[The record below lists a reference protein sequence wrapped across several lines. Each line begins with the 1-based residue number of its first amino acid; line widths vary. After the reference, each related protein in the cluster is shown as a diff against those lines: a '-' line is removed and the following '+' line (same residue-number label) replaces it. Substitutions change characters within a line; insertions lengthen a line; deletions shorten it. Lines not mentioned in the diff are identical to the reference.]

1 MVKNY
6 LKITL
11 RSLAKSKVF
20 VIINVIGM
28 GVSLACCI
36 VAYLNYDYNLSYD
49 EQHINAERIYR
60 VNFIRDFQG
69 FKTKNGIAPMPL
81 GNLIR
86 DRIAGV
92 DKAIRYVSSGG
103 NFRIGDEIFGTQIG
117 YADEGFLDLFTFP
130 LQSGTTPSFSN
141 KSRIYLSSELAVRY
155 FGEEEAL
162 GRQVTHVLDSGTREY
177 IVAGVFEKMPPNS
190 SFQFDAVTHFDNVLD
205 NNPNIEE
212 SNWIYW
218 NTLFLEINDPSKI
231 PFIESELQQYKE
243 PQNKAK
249 EDYQVAQFYLDPFL
263 GMAVR
268 AEREEVRNHWFRS
281 SLPIA
286 AVIAPTVMAGLLLL
300 IAIFNFT
307 NTSIAMSSRRL
318 KEIGIRK
325 VMGSRRK
332 QLVIQFLLENLLLC
346 FLAGGVAIIVAE
358 LLVPAYNNM
367 WDYLS
372 LDLDYLSNLDFL
384 SFMFILLVITGLM
397 AGSYPA
403 FYISNFEPTSILKGT
418 FQFGGTNWVTKFLLW
433 GQFLITIIALVAAV
447 AFIQNAD
454 YQENFDLGFNTDN
467 VVYTYVNGED
477 EYEAYKNVLA
487 ESPKISSIAG
497 TRHHILSSG
506 YGDPIR
512 HGDILRDVDIYE
524 VGHDYFDIMD
534 IELAEGRKFIQ
545 DSETDQQE
553 SVIINETFAKE
564 YGWPDDEVVGKRV
577 LWHDTVQFFVVGMV
591 KDIYTSALW
600 GSIDPLMFRLNKT
613 GEYTRI
619 LVKAPNKS
627 LKEVNEFME
636 QKWKE
641 VFPNK
646 IYRGRYM
653 DEEMAESTLVNANI
667 LKLFSFLGIIAMMLS
682 ASGLYTMVSL
692 NIIKRMK
699 EIGVRKVLGAS
710 IANIARHLNRQFA
723 FILLLAAVGG
733 SLAGYFL
740 IDMLMGSIWEY
751 YMDPNLLTFLAG
763 SLLVFII
770 SAITVSFK
778 IYNAASMNPV
788 STLRTE

>member
-1 MVKNY
+1 MLKNY

-11 RSLAKSKVF
+11 RSLGKSKAF
-20 VIINVIGM
+20 VLINIIGM

-36 VAYLNYDYNLSYD
+36 VAYLNYDYNTSYD
-49 EQHINAERIYR
+49 EQHLNAGRIYR

-81 GNLIR
+81 GNLVR
-86 DRIAGV
+86 DRISGV
-92 DKAIRYVSSGG
+92 NKAVRYTRSGE
-103 NFRIGDEIFGTQIG
+103 NFRIGDEIFNTRVG

-130 LQSGTTPSFSN
+130 LQSGSKVDFSD
-141 KSRIYLSSELAVRY
+141 KSKIYLSTELAIKY
-155 FGEEEAL
+155 FGKEDAL
-162 GRQVTHVLDSGTREY
+162 GRQVTNVLDSGTREY
-177 IVAGVFEKMPPNS
+177 IVAGVFEKMPANS
-190 SFQFDAVTHFDNVLD
+190 SFQFDAISHFENFLD
-205 NNPNIEE
+205 NNPNIDEN
-212 SNWIYW
+212 NWRYW
-218 NTLFLEINDPSKI
+218 NTLFLEVSDPSRI

-249 EDYQVAQFYLDPFL
+249 EDYQVAEFYLDPFL

-268 AEREEVRNHWFRS
+268 AEREDVRNHWFRS
-281 SLPIA
+281 SLPTA
-286 AVIAPTVMAGLLLL
+286 AVVAPTVMAGLLLL

-307 NTSIAMSSRRL
+307 NTAIAMSSRRL

-332 QLVIQFLLENLLLC
+332 QLVIQFLFENLLLC
-346 FLAGGVAIIVAE
+346 FLAGGVALIIAE

-367 WDYLS
+367 WEFLS
-372 LDLDYLSNLDFL
+372 LDLDYLSNMAFL
-384 SFMFILLVITGLM
+384 SFMFVLLIVTGLM

-433 GQFLITIIALVAAV
+433 AQFLITIVALVAAV

-467 VVYTYVNGED
+467 IVYTYVNGED
-477 EYEAYKNVLA
+477 EYEAYKNVLV
-487 ESPKISSIAG
+487 ENPKITSVAG

-512 HGDILRDVDIYE
+512 YGDILRDVDIYE

-534 IELAEGRKFIQ
+534 VELALGRKFIE

-577 LWHDTVQFFVVGMV
+577 LWHDTTQFFVVGMV
-591 KDIYTSALW
+591 KDVYTNALW
-600 GSIDPLMFRLNKT
+600 GSIDPAMFRLNKK
-613 GEYTRI
+613 EKYTRI
-619 LVKAPNKS
+619 LVKAPNKN

-646 IYRGRYM
+646 IYQGRYM
-653 DEEMAESTLVNANI
+653 DEEMAEATLVNVNI
-667 LKLFSFLGIIAMMLS
+667 LKLFAFLGVIALVLS
-682 ASGLYTMVSL
+682 ASGLFTMVSL

-710 IANIARHLNRQFA
+710 IANIARNLNHQFA
-723 FILLLAAVGG
+723 IILLLAALGG
-733 SLAGYFL
+733 SAAGYFL
-740 IDMLMGSIWEY
+740 VDMLMSSIWEY
-751 YMDPNLLTFLAG
+751 YMDPNLLTFVTG
-763 SLLVFII
+763 SLLVLVI
-770 SAITVSFK
+770 SVLTVSFK